1 MRNKTVVLISV
12 ASACAFLLAAGLAW
26 KLGQQVFD
34 PLDWNNDFANMAL
47 PDMVQQ
53 AETPVAGETV
63 RNLRGSVVEA
73 KDYTLSGPF
82 AHANL
87 SVYLIHG
94 PDQSRGQPF
103 MTLQEALD
111 QNQAVVH
118 DTGFG
123 VAIDNLAKAPL
134 FIQAGDIVKGGN
146 QDRVLPYDQIVPP
159 EAKRI
164 AVNVFCV
171 EAGRSGPRGLEISTS
186 FQTSTEQLPGK
197 RLKLAAT
204 YHKSQTDVWE
214 GIRQTQ
220 INLSQ
225 NVGVPVQAPQSQ
237 TSLQLTLENAQVQ
250 KAIGRYLQDLAALPA
265 GKEDVIGFAVAVN
278 GKIHGADIY
287 ANADLF
293 KNLWPKLLRASAI
306 EALAERQKEA
316 PAAAPTVQAVQSFL
330 AQAEQG
336 KCYRQDMGGRMVL
349 IRQETD
355 QNLLF
360 DTCDLGQ
367 NNLVLHRSYLAK

>member
-1 MRNKTVVLISV
+1 MRNRTVILISV
-12 ASACAFLLAAGLAW
+12 TSACAFLLAAGFAW
-26 KLGQQVFD
+26 HLGQQVFD
-34 PLDWNNDFANMAL
+34 PLDWNNDFANLAL
-47 PDMVQQ
+47 PDMAQQ
-53 AETPVAGETV
+53 TETPVDGETV
-63 RNLRGSVVEA
+63 RALRGPVVEA

-82 AHANL
+82 THANL

-123 VAIDNLAKAPL
+123 VAIDNLAKTPL
-134 FIQAGDIVKGGN
+134 FIQAGDIIKGGN

-159 EAKRI
+159 DANRVV
-164 AVNVFCV
+164 VNVFCV
-171 EAGRSGPRGLEISTS
+171 EAGRSGPRGLEISAS

-204 YHKSQTDVWE
+204 YSRSQAQVWE
-214 GIRQTQ
+214 GVRQTQ
-220 INLSQ
+220 VNLSR
-225 NVGVPVQAPQSQ
+225 NVGAPVQAAQSQ
-237 TSLQLTLENAQVQ
+237 TSLQLTLENALVH
-250 KAIGRYLQDLAALPA
+250 KAIDGYLQDLAALPA

-278 GKIHGADIY
+278 GDIHGADVY

-293 KNLWPKLLRASAI
+293 KNLWPKLLRASAV
-306 EALAERQKEA
+306 EALAERQKGA
-316 PAAAPTVQAVQSFL
+316 PAAVPPVQAVQSFL
-330 AQAEQG
+330 AHAEQG
-336 KCYRQDMGGRMVL
+336 QCYRQDGGGRTVV

-360 DTCDLGQ
+360 DTCDLSQ